1 MYVVKRTN
9 FTLPCRILANRTVF
23 ENKPDRFAQGVVYD
37 DIRVVSD
44 IVVDTPGKIIYRPLD
59 QNRFISIQLAESF
72 PRQLTLKRNRAIVF
86 QEDAEAQGMP
96 LVLRPPL
103 WLRQS

>member
-9 FTLPCRILANRTVF
+9 FTLPCRILANRTIF
-23 ENKPDRFAQGVVYD
+23 KNKSDRFAQGVVYD

-44 IVVDTPGKIIYRPLD
+44 IVVDTPSKIIECPLD

-72 PRQLTLKRNRAIVF
+72 PRQLTLKSNHAIVLPV
-86 QEDAEAQGMP
+86 AI
-96 LVLRPPL
+96 
-103 WLRQS
+103 

>member
-1 MYVVKRTN
+1 MWQEKLQDAVTSHPWLEPHQDIKRKSQAPGMQ
-9 FTLPCRILANRTVF
+9 L
-23 ENKPDRFAQGVVYD
+23 
-37 DIRVVSD
+37 VVSD

-86 QEDAEAQGMP
+86 PIAI
-96 LVLRPPL
+96 
-103 WLRQS
+103 